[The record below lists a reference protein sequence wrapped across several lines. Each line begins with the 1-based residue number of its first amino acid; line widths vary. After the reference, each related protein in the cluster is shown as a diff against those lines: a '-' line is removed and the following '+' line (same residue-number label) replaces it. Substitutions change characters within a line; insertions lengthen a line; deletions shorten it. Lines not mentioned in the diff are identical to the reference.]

1 MRSHPSIPELNF
13 NQEQLDYINSCW
25 TQLLESEMEKDSAIE
40 SARHMLD
47 SVKKSANFKIDTL
60 RNDYNNLKN
69 DLKNENQNLKSM
81 CKVLVLCT
89 VGTLAVSLTW
99 AILISLAVGK

>member
-1 MRSHPSIPELNF
+1 MRSHASIPELNF

-47 SVKKSANFKIDTL
+47 SVKKSANFTIDTL
-60 RNDYNNLKN
+60 RNDYNA
-69 DLKNENQNLKSM
+69 LKNENQNLKSM
-81 CKVLVLCT
+81 VLVLCT
-89 VGTLAVSLTW
+89 VGTLAVSLAW
-99 AILISLAVGK
+99 AILISQAVSK

>member
-1 MRSHPSIPELNF
+1 MRSYASIPELNF

-47 SVKKSANFKIDTL
+47 SVKKSANFTINTL
-60 RNDYNNLKN
+60 RNDYN
-69 DLKNENQNLKSM
+69 DLKNENQNLKAM
-81 CKVLVLCT
+81 CKVLVFSA
-89 VGTLAVSLTW
+89 VGMFAVSLAW
-99 AILISLAVGK
+99 AILISQAVSK

>member
-1 MRSHPSIPELNF
+1 MRSHASIPELNF

-40 SARHMLD
+40 SARHTLD
-47 SVKKSANFKIDTL
+47 SVKKSADFTINTL
-60 RNDYNNLKN
+60 RNDYN

-81 CKVLVLCT
+81 RKVLVFSA
-89 VGTLAVSLTW
+89 VGMFAVSLTW
-99 AILISLAVGK
+99 AILISQAVGK

>member
-1 MRSHPSIPELNF
+1 MRSHASIPELNF

-40 SARHMLD
+40 SARHTLD
-47 SVKKSANFKIDTL
+47 SVKKSANFTIDTL
-60 RNDYNNLKN
+60 RNDYD
-69 DLKNENQNLKSM
+69 DLKNENRNLKSK

-89 VGTLAVSLTW
+89 AGTLAVSLTW
-99 AILISLAVGK
+99 AILILQAVGK

>member
-1 MRSHPSIPELNF
+1 MRSHASIPELNF

-47 SVKKSANFKIDTL
+47 SVKKSANFTINTL
-60 RNDYNNLKN
+60 RNDYN
-69 DLKNENQNLKSM
+69 DLKNENQNLKAM
-81 CKVLVLCT
+81 VLVLCT
-89 VGTLAVSLTW
+89 VGTLAVSLAW
-99 AILISLAVGK
+99 AILILQAVSK

>member
-1 MRSHPSIPELNF
+1 MRSHASIPELNF

-47 SVKKSANFKIDTL
+47 SVKKSANFTINTL
-60 RNDYNNLKN
+60 RNDYN
-69 DLKNENQNLKSM
+69 DLKNENQNLKVL
-81 CKVLVLCT
+81 VLVLCT
-89 VGTLAVSLTW
+89 VGTLAVSLAWT
-99 AILISLAVGK
+99 ILISQAVSK

>member
-1 MRSHPSIPELNF
+1 MRSHASIPELNF

-40 SARHMLD
+40 SARRTLD
-47 SVKKSANFKIDTL
+47 SVKKSANFTIDTL
-60 RNDYNNLKN
+60 RNDYN
-69 DLKNENQNLKSM
+69 DLKNENQNLKS
-81 CKVLVLCT
+81 KVLVLST

-99 AILISLAVGK
+99 AVIILQAVGK